1 MSKYLKILYFVALC
15 LVIGF
20 LSRKITQ
27 IGVQYWYPEL
37 KKPFFNPPSWVFAPV
52 WTILYI
58 AMGIAAGLVWQQL
71 DKKSELVKKA
81 LFVFVIQLA
90 LNALWSY
97 LFFGLQN
104 ILLAFIEIILLLLV
118 IYETYFLFKQI
129 NKNAGY
135 LMLPYLLWV
144 GFATILN
151 GSIYWL
157 NR

>member
-1 MSKYLKILYFVALC
+1 MSNYLKIVYFVALC
-15 LVIGF
+15 LAIGF
-20 LSRKITQ
+20 FSGKITQ
-27 IGVQYWYPEL
+27 TGVQFWYPDL

-52 WTILYI
+52 WTLLYI
-58 AMGIAAGLVWQQL
+58 AMGVAAGLVWQQL

-81 LFVFVIQLA
+81 LFMFVIQLA

-129 NKNAGY
+129 HKKAGY
-135 LMLPYLLWV
+135 LMLPYLFWV
-144 GFATILN
+144 GFATILT